1 MCLVTPVIKE
11 ILILIANEN
20 SVFEK
25 KKNLFTNHFPRF
37 IFSVAQ
43 ISNEPTTWQQMLKF
57 KRSVR
62 MRNKGDLSDF
72 EHCMVAGAR
81 LV

>member
-20 SVFEK
+20 SVFE

>member
-11 ILILIANEN
+11 ILILIANED

-25 KKNLFTNHFPRF
+25 ENLFTNHFPRF